1 MLRLL
6 RLFTLIRDAERR
18 TCGETDQRTDVLRGL
33 LRFDLPA
40 EFFRILCLS
49 VEKLTGVQQ
58 RFDTLSERAEREFGL
73 ARELGAFQIPK
84 ERFALLF
91 PAGRAYPSFR
101 SMTIPQ
107 TVPSATSSRSA
118 TIPSRVIH
126 FRAELIRFWSCE
138 FVLQTIS
145 RRALSVEPSID

>member
-1 MLRLL
+1 M
-6 RLFTLIRDAERR
+6 LIRDAERHA
-18 TCGETDQRTDVLRGL
+18 CGDADQRTDVLRGL

-58 RFDTLSERAEREFGL
+58 RFDTLSERAERELGL

-107 TVPSATSSRSA
+107 TVPSATSSRRDV
-118 TIPSRVIH
+118 IPRRVIH
-126 FRAELIRFWSCE
+126 LRAESISSWSCE
-138 FVLQTIS
+138 SVLPTIS
-145 RRALSVEPSID
+145 RRVLSVELSID